1 MPPAIRCGRAS
12 LVRRSEMVGT
22 HNTDILMRRFIA
34 AAATAALT
42 ISMAPAA
49 HAAEWMLIA
58 GDGIKPD
65 RNVHYL
71 AIDLI
76 STTTDLS
83 DYDPKE
89 AIKDGKGLEYIQD
102 RQIQNAWVVQV
113 LENPKDPDTIF
124 YTVNVKCRQ
133 KLVQIKKAFAVYR
146 DATPE
151 TITSDEWMPV
161 PDNWLS
167 RVYTAA
173 CDTDNVV
180 KAIKAVVDSKA
191 YDNLEKLKPLLDLGM
206 IYAGKWS
213 TLNYVKLSDFT
224 WDKLWQSGTR
234 PDYTTNKT
242 PEQLQQQ
249 ADALNAQIAQ
259 LGGKAT
265 ELEGTIGNLDAESE
279 FIAATNKTFKAKNRQ
294 QQKIFFN
301 MEGWT
306 EQEIVDF
313 WGVPNSARDYAG
325 TRALEYY
332 AENDTRQTYIQQIAI
347 QDSKGN
353 VTGMREEAQQTGEL
367 SACAM
372 TLSLKPGGSKPGYR
386 LVDYNIRSTNC
397 KASTLGQLVR

>member
-1 MPPAIRCGRAS
+1 MAIAQIDISKTECLKRVFIRAAKSAAMVFMMMPSAQ
-12 LVRRSEMVGT
+12 
-22 HNTDILMRRFIA
+22 A
-34 AAATAALT
+34 AD
-42 ISMAPAA
+42 
-49 HAAEWMLIA
+49 WMLIA
-58 GDGIKPD
+58 ADGSKPD

-76 STTTDLS
+76 STTTDFS
-83 DYDPKE
+83 SYDPKE
-89 AIKDGKGLEYIQD
+89 ATKGGKGLEYLQD

-124 YTVNVKCRQ
+124 YTINIKCRQ
-133 KLVQIKKAFAVYR
+133 KLVQVKKAFAVYR

-151 TITSDEWMPV
+151 TITSDDWMSI
-161 PDNWLS
+161 PDNWLG

-173 CDTDNVV
+173 CDTDNVL
-180 KAIKAVVDSKA
+180 KAIKAVVDSKD
-191 YDNLEKLKPLLDLGM
+191 YDNAARMKPLLDLGM

-234 PDYTTNKT
+234 PEYTTNKT

-249 ADALNAQIAQ
+249 QNAVNAQIAQ

-265 ELEGTIGNLDAESE
+265 ELEATIGNLDAESE
-279 FIAATNKTFKAKNRQ
+279 FIAATNKTFKTKNRQ

-306 EQEIVDF
+306 EQEVVDF
-313 WGVPNSARDYAG
+313 WGAPNSARDYAG
-325 TRALEYY
+325 TRVFEFYT
-332 AENDTRQTYIQQIAI
+332 ENDTRQTYIEQIAI

-353 VTGMREEAQQTGEL
+353 VTGMREVQQQTGEL

-372 TLSLKPGGSKPGYR
+372 TLFLKPGGGKPGYR
-386 LVDYNIRSTNC
+386 LIDYKIRSTNC
-397 KASTLGQLVR
+397 KVSTLGQLVH